1 MPEYRVE
8 VSRRLK
14 DDYQNGELYDQL
26 AGARLAVLP
35 GDAGK
40 RPSRQALEWHAT
52 QVFRLA

>member
-1 MPEYRVE
+1 

-14 DDYQNGELYDQL
+14 EDFEDGEPYYQL

-35 GDAGK
+35 NDPAN

-52 QVFRLA
+52 RVFR